1 LSWSS
6 KYFSYCY
13 HTLETNTY
21 LVTLCCRTNHVSSA
35 LGSGNSVSMS
45 KRRSNG
51 EGSCEMF
58 LPAKRLAIDAC
69 TTAFGP
75 RSSHLLGSQAS
86 EEVSGLGQNST
97 TTLTHDNTLEV
108 WLAVAAQVQ
117 DALAALP
124 GWIQIAQA
132 VQFDHQDH
140 LSSLSSASTPL
151 PVRRNGIVDS
161 GSWPL
166 QLGVVRL
173 EASDFSGPGSQ
184 RHELSPAEPA
194 AASTPGTT
202 VTRAAAVTV
211 TAAAAADL
219 PAQPAAA
226 APLDSCTSD
235 SDTAAAC
242 GWFSKCRG
250 CCQLTAGEVELQG
263 QVVPLCRGCS
273 SSLHRRPS

>member
-1 LSWSS
+1 
-6 KYFSYCY
+6 
-13 HTLETNTY
+13 
-21 LVTLCCRTNHVSSA
+21 
-35 LGSGNSVSMS
+35 MS
-45 KRRSNG
+45 KRRSN
-51 EGSCEMF
+51 EGRSCEMF

-69 TTAFGP
+69 TTAFG
-75 RSSHLLGSQAS
+75 SGSTHLLVSQPS
-86 EEVSGLGQNST
+86 EEVAGLGQNST
-97 TTLTHDNTLEV
+97 TTLPHDNTLEV

-124 GWIQIAQA
+124 GWIQIAHA
-132 VQFDHQDH
+132 VQFDHQEH

-151 PVRRNGIVDS
+151 PVRRNGTVDS

-166 QLGVVRL
+166 QLGALRPD
-173 EASDFSGPGSQ
+173 ASELSGPGSQ
-184 RHELSPAEPA
+184 QHGGSPEVPA
-194 AASTPGTT
+194 AASTPGTAI
-202 VTRAAAVTV
+202 TRAAAAIVTGAV
-211 TAAAAADL
+211 AADL
-219 PAQPAAA
+219 PAQPASA

-273 SSLHRRPS
+273 SSLHRRPSGEREHAVNRIMRAHAALCQREAAGAF